1 MSIMVKRIS
10 EKMKIHNMKKLINYL
25 FFGFL
30 TTLINVLTFALC
42 VWLGAH
48 YLLGNILAFIVSILF
63 AYITNK
69 KWVFVSSS
77 SNKIDLKEFIRF
89 IGSRIS
95 TLLLESLILFIFITW
110 MGLNQYGVK
119 ITANLTVV
127 ITNYLLSEFIVFRKK
142 ETTKEV

>member
-1 MSIMVKRIS
+1 MSIIVKRRL
-10 EKMKIHNMKKLINYL
+10 EKMNIHRIKKLISYL

-77 SNKIDLKEFIRF
+77 SNKIDLKELIRF
-89 IGSRIS
+89 VGSRIS
-95 TLLLESLILFIFITW
+95 TLLLESLILFLFITW
-110 MGLNQYGVK
+110 MGFNQYGVK
-119 ITANLTVV
+119 IAANIAVI
-127 ITNYLLSEFIVFRKK
+127 ITNYLLSEFIVFQKK
-142 ETTKEV
+142 QTSKEV